1 MDSTTVE
8 LADGPNG
15 ANGGMCFAA
24 NLVIIPVMLTS
35 VQPTQIENKLDRIL
49 LKVQKPGRYV
59 GGELNSIVKDWDAVQ
74 TKVAFVFPDI
84 YDIGV
89 SNVGLKILYDQVNQ
103 RGDALAERAYAPWF
117 DMEALMRQ
125 HGIPLYALES
135 KRPLACFDLIGF
147 TLPYETLYTN
157 TLNVLDLSGIPLRS
171 ADRDETHPIVIAGG
185 HATMNPEP
193 MHAFIDAFVIGEGE
207 EVIHDIINVIQA
219 VKGKRKEERD
229 DLFLL
234 SSFDAR
240 QQLLHALAKIQGVYV
255 PSLYEA
261 YYLEDD
267 TVSHIEPIVADI
279 PKIITK
285 RLVAKLPPPPTRFIV
300 PNVDIVHNRISVEIM
315 RGCTRGCRFCHAGMI
330 TRPVR
335 ERSVDEVM
343 QALEESIKHS
353 GFEEIALLSLSSS
366 DYSHVLELV
375 TRVGERFGDTHL
387 KVSLPSLRIESVSI
401 DLMEKLKDKRSGG
414 FTLAPEAATERM
426 RRIINKFV
434 PDEEVINTTRE
445 IYARG
450 WTTIKLYFMIGH
462 PSETLEDVQAI
473 ADLCKR
479 VIAEGRKVAGM
490 RVKLNAGVS
499 TFVPKSQ
506 TPFQWVSCDTPE
518 QIKAKQAL
526 LRREL
531 GRDRNIK
538 LSLTDAE
545 DSFLEAWLSRGD
557 RRMAEVVYTAWKNGA
572 KFDAWFEG
580 RKYQTWINAF
590 AERGLDPLFYTHRQR
605 RTDEVFPWEHITAA
619 VRKNF
624 LFQDFRQSLEGQI
637 RVDCRLNCFACGI
650 LPTFAQMRRENP
662 GEGWKCPDVKSPARA
677 VSSESVIGHQPA
689 LSGVE
694 GLSLNSLPMVGD

>member
-1 MDSTTVE
+1 
-8 LADGPNG
+8 
-15 ANGGMCFAA
+15 
-24 NLVIIPVMLTS
+24 MLTS
-35 VQPTQIENKLDRIL
+35 EQIELKLDKIL

-59 GGELNSIVKDWDAVQ
+59 GGELNSIVKDWDSVS
-74 TKVAFVFPDI
+74 TRVAFVFPDI

-103 RGDALAERAYAPWF
+103 REDALAERAYAPWL
-117 DMEALMRQ
+117 DMEALMRE
-125 HGIPLYALES
+125 HGIPLYSLES
-135 KRPLACFDLIGF
+135 KRPLARFDIIGF

-157 TLNVLDLSGIPLRS
+157 ALNVLDLAGIPLRS
-171 ADRDETHPIVIAGG
+171 IERDSTHPIIIAGG
-185 HATMNPEP
+185 HSTMNPEP

-207 EVIHDIINVIQA
+207 EVIHDIINVVQKY
-219 VKGKRKEERD
+219 KGAKVDRYKRE
-229 DLFLL
+229 DLLL
-234 SSFDAR
+234 E
-240 QQLLHALAKIQGVYV
+240 LAKIHGVYV
-255 PSLYEA
+255 PLFYEA
-261 YYLEDD
+261 SYMEDG
-267 TVSHIEPIVADI
+267 TVSHIEPTVPDV

-285 RLVAKLPPPPTRFIV
+285 RIVPVLPPPPTKFIV
-300 PNVDIVHNRISVEIM
+300 PNIDIVHNRVSVEIM

-335 ERSVDEVM
+335 ERSVDEVL
-343 QALEESIKHS
+343 QAAEDSIKSS
-353 GFEEIALLSLSSS
+353 GFEDLALLSLSSS
-366 DYSHVLELV
+366 DYTNILELV
-375 TRVGERFGDTHL
+375 TKVSEKFKGKHL
-387 KVSLPSLRIESVSI
+387 NVSLPSLRIESVSI
-401 DLMEKLKDKRSGG
+401 DLMEKIRESGRSSG

-426 RRIINKFV
+426 RRIINKFI
-434 PDEEVINTTRE
+434 PDEEIINTTRE
-445 IYARG
+445 IYRRG
-450 WTTIKLYFMIGH
+450 WTTVKLYFMIGH

-479 VIAEGRKVAGM
+479 VIAEGRKVIGM
-490 RVKLNAGVS
+490 KAKLNAGVS

-557 RRMAEVVYTAWKNGA
+557 RRIAEVVYSAWKGGS
-572 KFDAWFEG
+572 KFDAWDEGKKYEAWMKAFE
-580 RKYQTWINAF
+580 
-590 AERGLDPLFYTHRQR
+590 EHGLDPLFYTHRQR

-650 LPTFAQMRRENP
+650 LPTFANMRRDNP
-662 GEGWKCPDVKSPARA
+662 GDVWKCPDVKSPASKTI
-677 VSSESVIGHQPA
+677 VDHE
-689 LSGVE
+689 
-694 GLSLNSLPMVGD
+694 LPVVGD

>member
-1 MDSTTVE
+1 
-8 LADGPNG
+8 
-15 ANGGMCFAA
+15 
-24 NLVIIPVMLTS
+24 MLT
-35 VQPTQIENKLDRIL
+35 PEQIETKLDRIL
-49 LKVQKPGRYV
+49 LKVQMPGRYV
-59 GGELNSIVKDWDAVQ
+59 GGELNSAHKDWDSVQ
-74 TKVAFVFPDI
+74 TRVAFVFPDI

-103 RGDALAERAYAPWF
+103 RDDALAERAYAPWL
-117 DMEALMRQ
+117 DMEALMRE

-135 KRPLACFDLIGF
+135 KRPLACFDLVGF

-157 TLNVLDLSGIPLRS
+157 ALNILDLAGIPVRS
-171 ADRDETHPIVIAGG
+171 ADRDETHPIIIAGG
-185 HATMNPEP
+185 HSTMNPEP

-207 EVIHDIINVIQA
+207 EVIHDIINVIMSLRA
-219 VKGKRKEERD
+219 TKWRSNPLANEEIASTPTASRND
-229 DLFLL
+229 ILK
-234 SSFDAR
+234 
-240 QQLLHALAKIQGVYV
+240 ALAKIPGVYV

-261 YYLEDD
+261 HYLDD
-267 TVSHIEPIVADI
+267 GTVSHIEPIVADI
-279 PKIITK
+279 PKVVTK
-285 RLVAKLPPPPTRFIV
+285 RVVAKLPPPPTKFIV
-300 PNVDIVHNRISVEIM
+300 PNIDIVHNRVSVEIM

-335 ERSVDEVM
+335 ERPVDEVIE
-343 QALEESIKHS
+343 ALEAAVKSS
-353 GFEEIALLSLSSS
+353 GFEEVALLSLSSS
-366 DYSHVLELV
+366 DYTNVLELV
-375 TRVGERFGDTHL
+375 TKVGEKFGGKHL
-387 KVSLPSLRIESVSI
+387 KVSLPSLRIETVSI

-518 QIKAKQAL
+518 QIRAKQAL

-557 RRMAEVVYTAWKNGA
+557 RKMAKVVYSAWKNGS
-572 KFDAWFEG
+572 KFDAWQEGKKYDAWMSAFEE
-580 RKYQTWINAF
+580 Q
-590 AERGLDPLFYTHRQR
+590 GLDPLFYTHRQR

-637 RVDCRLNCFACGI
+637 RVDCRFDCFACGI

-662 GEGWKCPDVKSPARA
+662 GDVWKCPEVKSPGRA
-677 VSSESVIGHQPA
+677 VISETVNSNQLSV
-689 LSGVE
+689 
-694 GLSLNSLPMVGD
+694 VGD